1 MWIESVETKKKR
13 KEGIKMDSKL
23 IKEWMN
29 QGLRPSKDF
38 EFFTRR
44 DNLIIGKKRN
54 EPAQVEYNCPF
65 CGFYEIKTIEMEK
78 GKKKFKRPKFKCSKC
93 GKTILVLNLKK
104 K

>member
-1 MWIESVETKKKR
+1 ME
-13 KEGIKMDSKL
+13 SKL
-23 IKEWMN
+23 VKKWVE
-29 QGLRPSKDF
+29 QGLSPSKDF

-44 DNLIIGKKRN
+44 ENFVVGKLIGQ
-54 EPAQVEYNCPF
+54 PAEVEYNCPF

-93 GKTILVLNLKK
+93 GKMILVPDLKK